1 METILNFL
9 IEVINNNWKEEV
21 NKKIS
26 SQICSCFSREYIY
39 REYIGVNGRIFSLFR
54 KFRKIYLFLIISN
67 YS

>member
-9 IEVINNNWKEEV
+9 IEVINNNLKEEV
-21 NKKIS
+21 NKKMVFS
-26 SQICSCFSREYIY
+26 SQICSCFSREYI
-39 REYIGVNGRIFSLFR
+39 RVNGRIFSLFR